1 MDTVYFD
8 VKDLTVC
15 FAGLTAVDHVSF
27 QVNEKEILS
36 LVGPNGAGKTTIF
49 NALTGFG
56 PFREGSAK
64 FKGQEMLGL
73 PPLEVAKRG
82 MTRSFQKTHVFNGMT
97 VLENIVTA
105 CNLHFQNGFWPVIFG
120 KKAVREEEKKFHEQA
135 METLKFFSLDHLAD
149 HPADKL
155 AYGDARFLEVAIA
168 YATGS
173 EFLLLDEPAAGLNPV
188 ETDRLMEIILNVN
201 KIGKT
206 ILIIEHDMKMVMAMS
221 SRIVVVNFGKKIA
234 EGLPQEI
241 ATNQQVIEAYLG
253 ASRIHAKDNLV

>member
-1 MDTVYFD
+1 MYFD
-8 VKDLTVC
+8 VQYLTVQ
-15 FAGLTAVDHVSF
+15 FGGLTAVDRVSF
-27 QVNEKEILS
+27 TVNEGEIFS

-56 PFREGSAK
+56 PYKEGSAK
-64 FKGQEMLGL
+64 FKGQDILGL
-73 PPLEVAKRG
+73 RPLEVARKG

-97 VLENIVTA
+97 VRENIVTA
-105 CNLHFQNGFWPVIFG
+105 CNLHFKSGLWHNLLGMKNV
-120 KKAVREEEKKFHEQA
+120 KEEEEYFHDKA
-135 METLKFFSLDHLAD
+135 LETLKLFSLDNLAD
-149 HPADKL
+149 HPADSL

-188 ETDRLMEIILNVN
+188 ETDRLMEIILKVN
-201 KIGKT
+201 KLGKT

-234 EGLPQEI
+234 EGTPKEI
-241 ATNQQVIEAYLG
+241 ASNPQVIEAYLG

>member
-1 MDTVYFD
+1 MYFD
-8 VKDLTVC
+8 VQYLTVC
-15 FAGLTAVDHVSF
+15 FEGLTAVDRVSF
-27 QVNEKEILS
+27 QVNEGEILS

-56 PFREGSAK
+56 PFKEGSAK
-64 FKGQEMLGL
+64 FKGQEILGL
-73 PPLEVAKRG
+73 SPLGVARRG

-105 CNLHFQNGFWPVIFG
+105 CNLHFKTGFWANLFG
-120 KKAVREEEKKFHEQA
+120 TDAVKKEEKDFHEKA
-135 METLKFFSLDHLAD
+135 METLKLFSLEHLANQ
-149 HPADKL
+149 PADKL
-155 AYGDARFLEVAIA
+155 AYGDARFLEVAVA

-188 ETDRLMEIILNVN
+188 ETDRLMDIILKVN
-201 KIGKT
+201 KLGKT

-234 EGLPQEI
+234 EGTPQEI
-241 ATNQQVIEAYLG
+241 ASNPQVVEAYLG
-253 ASRIHAKDNLV
+253 SSRIHAKDNLV